1 MFLGDNI
8 SGRQFAGMCLAVAG
22 MIAYGVESSKAPKV
36 KAADEPSAKERLLQ
50 AAEVSDTA
58 VDPINFKA
66 AGDGLKRSP
75 NSAISARKETV

>member
-1 MFLGDNI
+1 MPKNVGLPTCSEDVQGSWTDQLQDAC
-8 SGRQFAGMCLAVAG
+8 R
-22 MIAYGVESSKAPKV
+22 APKV
-36 KAADEPSAKERLLQ
+36 KAANEPSAKERLLQ

-66 AGDGLKRSP
+66 TGDGLKRSP